1 MRDLISYEH
10 LRLIVVTVF
19 SPILAILTPTFS
31 YVLALV
37 IMFAFNIWCGMRA
50 DGVAI
55 KRCQRFKFSK
65 FKNAL
70 FELLLYLV
78 IIETINSVMYICGDR
93 TPAQLVTKTL
103 TYVFA
108 YVYLQNAFRNL
119 IIAYPKKIVLRVIYH
134 VIRLEFMRAL
144 PEHIKPIVERYEREH
159 EAEELKEKGKE
170 K

>member
-1 MRDLISYEH
+1 MGDFISYEQ
-10 LRLIVVTVF
+10 LRLIVVTALSSIV
-19 SPILAILTPTFS
+19 AILTPTFS

-78 IIETINSVMYICGDR
+78 IIEVISSELSICGDKGI
-93 TPAQLVTKTL
+93 AQYVAKIL
-103 TYVFA
+103 TYIFG

-119 IIAYPKKIVLRVIYH
+119 IIAYPKKVVLRVIYH
-134 VIRLEFMRAL
+134 VIRLEFVRAL
-144 PEHIKPIVERYEREH
+144 PEHIRPIVERYEREH
-159 EAEELKEKGKE
+159 EPKELKEKE
-170 K
+170 E